1 MDKVKRFHKYSID
14 PQGTVMQIVED
25 TESPFVFILAKNAEQ
40 ENTEWTVTILER
52 VNHIAG
58 RFSFS
63 NTENAFIQFKDQNLF
78 VGTDTTISILKV
90 GRK

>member
-1 MDKVKRFHKYSID
+1 
-14 PQGTVMQIVED
+14 MQIVED
-25 TESPFVFILAKNAEQ
+25 TESPFVFILAKNAKQ